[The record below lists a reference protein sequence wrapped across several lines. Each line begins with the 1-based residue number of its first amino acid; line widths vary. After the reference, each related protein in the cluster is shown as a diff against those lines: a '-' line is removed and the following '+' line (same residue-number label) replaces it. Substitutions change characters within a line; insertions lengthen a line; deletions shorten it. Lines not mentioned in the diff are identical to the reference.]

1 MCISLSPCVPT
12 QIDSNQDGLISLQ
25 EFLHYTGEKG
35 YENKEE
41 WHPVVD
47 EENFSD
53 KEFEDYEDD
62 YYEDYDYE
70 YDQDGNIVGIRPR

>member
-1 MCISLSPCVPT
+1 M
-12 QIDSNQDGLISLQ
+12 
-25 EFLHYTGEKG
+25 
-35 YENKEE
+35 
-41 WHPVVD
+41 VD